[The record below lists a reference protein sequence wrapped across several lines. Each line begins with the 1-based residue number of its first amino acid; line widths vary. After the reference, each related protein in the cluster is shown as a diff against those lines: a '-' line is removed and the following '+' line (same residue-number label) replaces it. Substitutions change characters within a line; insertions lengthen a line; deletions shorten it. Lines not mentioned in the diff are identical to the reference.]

1 MLRYAI
7 FYQFQLSSIVKPFW
21 YLGINLSYLLVC
33 VGLEGG
39 ICCNWGCVFKYDE
52 LQLLLKLSL
61 LIRWHIPSSTQQLQV
76 SESYRN
82 TQHLDWSNN
91 SNFYYQNDQNQPLY
105 LIDWSCPTK
114 DKVNASLDVTL
125 VKVVCS
131 KQIHEGVL
139 CPQEPDI
146 VEHGFVTVYTQCH
159 CLHSR
164 HSRPCNHWILQA
176 VFTYQLYIYI
186 YK

>member
-1 MLRYAI
+1 M
-7 FYQFQLSSIVKPFW
+7 
-21 YLGINLSYLLVC
+21 
-33 VGLEGG
+33 
-39 ICCNWGCVFKYDE
+39 
-52 LQLLLKLSL
+52 QLLLKLSL

-164 HSRPCNHWILQA
+164 HSRPCIHCFHWFLWLSAFLRLPNRAPSSIWLPQ
-176 VFTYQLYIYI
+176 VLKVVLYRWWFCIDNIMGLWSGTLYSC
-186 YK
+186 